1 MSLEAKATKLYEARF
16 KFQGELEK
24 VQKEIEESVQKKD
37 LKVERLVNTCEEQL
51 TAAVSRNDELLHL
64 ARNLNESDTVKAELE
79 TWLKELTS
87 NNDRFLS
94 MARQYID
101 SLDEE
106 PAVLETSRNL
116 DSSPQ
121 KSKSTTSKAQSSVS
135 KKSSAVVSSQSKTSS
150 KRKKELLLAKMRREE
165 KERKNEAALRLQE
178 TKNRLV
184 LLELEE
190 SNRQRLAEAT
200 MEEAELEDVS
210 EVSEILVDPD
220 LALSE
225 TRDQDRISNWVQN
238 TSTADV
244 NTHVTAELENF
255 PNTFD
260 NLSVAGTSHFNQPQ
274 APLMNNPPINNQSL
288 QLSANCQ
295 TNPVSLNLP
304 TPPPLV
310 NMTVTP
316 LTQPIGMKKSIVN
329 PVGTDPTVQ
338 VVPLLPPIAMSSDQ
352 SLFNGTISAP
362 PAKSTIVNYTPNLAS
377 WNFSIAPQTALTQKP
392 VTTAATSTNAPTIAT
407 TYVPVPQGGIVYPS
421 LPVSSNSFTGA
432 VTNSNLA
439 HLQTCVPPQSMQ
451 TSQQGLNTHL
461 TIKDLAELLT
471 ISRKDPLP
479 EWKLDKYDGNPLNW
493 HEWYGQFR
501 SAVDSTQLSQDVKLT
516 YLKTLVTGKAK
527 TAIANF
533 AYCGA
538 MYTEALKTLEKIST
552 SHKLL

>member
-16 KFQGELEK
+16 KFQVELEK
-24 VQKEIEESVQKKD
+24 AKKEIEESVQKKD
-37 LKVERLVNTCEEQL
+37 RRVKVERLVNTREEQL
-51 TAAVSRNDELLHL
+51 TAAVSKNDELLHL
-64 ARNLNESDTVKAELE
+64 ARKLNESDTVKAELE

-106 PAVLETSRNL
+106 PAVVETSRNL

-121 KSKSTTSKAQSSVS
+121 KPKSTTSNAQSSVS
-135 KKSSAVVSSQSKTSS
+135 KKSSAVASSQSKTSS
-150 KRKKELLLAKMRREE
+150 QRKKELFLAKMRREE
-165 KERKNEAALRLQE
+165 IERKNEADLRLQE
-178 TKNRLV
+178 TKNSLV

-220 LALSE
+220 LAFSE

-255 PNTFD
+255 PNKFD

-288 QLSANCQ
+288 QSSANCQ

-310 NMTVTP
+310 SMTATS
-316 LTQPIGMKKSIVN
+316 LTQPIGMKK
-329 PVGTDPTVQ
+329 PMGTDPTVQ

-352 SLFNGTISAP
+352 SLFNGTLSAP
-362 PAKSTIVNYTPNLAS
+362 PAKSTIVNYTPNLS
-377 WNFSIAPQTALTQKP
+377 SRNFAIAPQTALTQKP
-392 VTTAATSTNAPTIAT
+392 ITTAATSTNVPTIAT

-421 LPVSSNSFTGA
+421 LPVSSNSFPGA
-432 VTNSNLA
+432 GTSSNLA
-439 HLQTCVPPQSMQ
+439 LCKPASK
-451 TSQQGLNTHL
+451 G
-461 TIKDLAELLT
+461 
-471 ISRKDPLP
+471 
-479 EWKLDKYDGNPLNW
+479 
-493 HEWYGQFR
+493 
-501 SAVDSTQLSQDVKLT
+501 
-516 YLKTLVTGKAK
+516 
-527 TAIANF
+527 
-533 AYCGA
+533 
-538 MYTEALKTLEKIST
+538 
-552 SHKLL
+552 